1 MPLSVEIVT
10 VERTVLTQDGIDEVI
25 APGIEGELAV
35 LPQHAAFMTMLK
47 PGELILK
54 RGNDEIPFSVT
65 GGFFEV
71 LDDKVIVLADAA
83 ERADEIDIARAE
95 EARERARL
103 AIERRESTVDIAAA
117 QAALQRA
124 LIRLRVAEQRRQ
136 PGVDRH
142 APAPAIRLGVRLQHN
157 RRATDIRAHPVQG
170 GGILHE
176 RKALII
182 LAPAALVGTHERDA
196 VERRANV

>member
-35 LPQHAAFMTMLK
+35 LPQHAAFMTMLA

-54 RGNDEIPFSVT
+54 RGNDEIPFAVT

-71 LDDKVIVLADAA
+71 LDNKVIVLADTA
-83 ERADEIDIARAE
+83 ERADEIDVTRAE
-95 EARERARL
+95 QARERARL
-103 AIERRESTVDIAAA
+103 ALERRESTEDLAAA

-124 LIRLRVAEQRRQ
+124 LIRLRVAEQRR
-136 PGVDRH
+136 RRTS
-142 APAPAIRLGVRLQHN
+142 AVR
-157 RRATDIRAHPVQG
+157 R
-170 GGILHE
+170 
-176 RKALII
+176 
-182 LAPAALVGTHERDA
+182 
-196 VERRANV
+196 